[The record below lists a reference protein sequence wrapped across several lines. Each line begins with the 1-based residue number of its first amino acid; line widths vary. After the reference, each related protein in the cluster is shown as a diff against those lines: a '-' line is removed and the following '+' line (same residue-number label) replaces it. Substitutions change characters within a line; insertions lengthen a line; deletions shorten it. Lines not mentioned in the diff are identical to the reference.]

1 MSSNNIEAD
10 PKLLRIKGEFL
21 LLKEKLTKAELSL
34 AETDAKLAELATY
47 LQATEKGEPLPD
59 EAFATLG
66 IPKGSE
72 WQGRML
78 LKIRLL
84 GMIKRTKTERQAVER
99 NIGAMKEALENLYI
113 CPDCGG
119 LGTLYGQRKYERL
132 EEGPIIPSADYKTCS
147 LCGGKG
153 RITISI

>member
-1 MSSNNIEAD
+1 LSSNNIEAD
-10 PKLLRIKGEFL
+10 PKLLRIKSEFL
-21 LLKEKLTKAELSL
+21 LLKEKLIKAELSL
-34 AETDAKLAELATY
+34 AEIDAKLAKLAAY
-47 LQATEKGEPLPD
+47 LQATEKGESLPD
-59 EAFATLG
+59 EAFVTLG

-78 LKIRLL
+78 LKIRLS
-84 GMIKRTKTERQAVER
+84 GIIERTKTERQAVER
-99 NIGAMKEALENLYI
+99 NIGAMRDALESLYI

-119 LGTLYGQRKYERL
+119 LGMLYGQRKYDRL
-132 EEGPIIPSADYKTCS
+132 DEGQIIPSSDYKTCS